1 MTRMTTFPF
10 LVTLPLLVLP
20 AAFLAASPARAAGSP
35 ALEAVSILSRARASN
50 EKCKFL
56 SAGERSELARYGA
69 RAEMASASQTSPEAT
84 RAAVANGSAQGR
96 DAACNPANEA
106 DVRDTLSAAR
116 EAIAES
122 NRDTQRRKPTPET
135 RRVTRATAMPE
146 DGRSRPRDAA
156 GLGFYARVV
165 SAYYLERECKSL
177 GSSRGNRFWH
187 AIVEIHGDTVGRFGK
202 RAVAP
207 LKARAE
213 ANAQGT
219 SCGGAVRQRIADAY
233 QEVSSR

>member
-1 MTRMTTFPF
+1 MTRTNPLSL
-10 LVTLPLLVLP
+10 LVTLPLVVLP
-20 AAFLAASPARAAGSP
+20 AAFMVASPAHASGSP
-35 ALEAVSILSRARASN
+35 ALEAVSILSRARATN
-50 EKCKFL
+50 DKCKFL
-56 SAGERSELARYGA
+56 SGRERGELARYGA

-84 RAAVANGSAQGR
+84 RAAVATGSAQGQS
-96 DAACNPANEA
+96 AACNAANEA

-122 NRDTQRRKPTPET
+122 NRSAPRQPAPESRR
-135 RRVTRATAMPE
+135 MM
-146 DGRSRPRDAA
+146 RSAAGSNDSQPVPRNAD

-177 GSSRGNRFWH
+177 GSNRDTRFWR
-187 AIVEIHGDTVGRFGK
+187 AIVDIHGDTVSRFGK
-202 RAVAP
+202 KAVAP

-219 SCGGAVRQRIADAY
+219 SCGSTVQQRIADAY
-233 QEVSSR
+233 EEVSSR